1 MTALRHVDDPN
12 GKPWRVVPFR
22 PEHSTLVA
30 ELQRHL
36 WSPDVQSN
44 AEYLNWKYFE
54 NPYIREPLLY
64 LAFVE
69 DRLVGMR
76 GAFGSRWEVGEPAAL
91 HTLPYAD
98 DLVIDPGFRG
108 RGLHRAIMRF
118 AFDDLAARGY
128 QYVVNLSS
136 GRATRVLSL
145 RMNWRESGQMAGV
158 DRRSSRAAA
167 VDGFK
172 RLALRMPLAW
182 RYADA
187 PRRFLPV
194 GDHLFDVFDS
204 RAPSRGKGSS
214 TGAIFAQPVP
224 LHDEMERLIDRLPKT
239 GAGRIRHV
247 RDQTYFRW
255 RFRNP
260 KRRYRFLYAGGD
272 RIEGYLVLQHE
283 RDADANH
290 VSIVD
295 WEAERAPVLDALLAS
310 AIRFGRFPRLSAWVP
325 ESPSVTGHMLARR
338 GFEPTERRQPTL
350 VRSMPDAK
358 SGEPWRLSDRSLDD
372 AGEWDLRMLYSMK
385 G

>member
-1 MTALRHVDDPN
+1 MTALRQIDEPTA
-12 GKPWRVVPFR
+12 KPWRVVPFR
-22 PEHSTLVA
+22 PEHAPLVA
-30 ELQRHL
+30 ELQRLL
-36 WSPDVQSN
+36 WGPDVQLN

-76 GAFGSRWEVGEPAAL
+76 GAFGSRWEIGEPAAL

-98 DLVIDPGFRG
+98 DLVIVSEFRG

-128 QYVVNLSS
+128 QYVVNLST
-136 GRATRVLSL
+136 GRATRLLSM
-145 RMNWRESGQMAGV
+145 RMQWREAGAMAGV
-158 DRRSSRAAA
+158 DRRSSHAAA
-167 VDGFK
+167 ADGFK
-172 RLALRMPLAW
+172 RMALRLPFVW
-182 RYADA
+182 RYADR
-187 PRRFLPV
+187 PHRFLPT
-194 GDHLFDVFDS
+194 GDHLFDAFDS
-204 RAPSRGKGSS
+204 RASSRGSS
-214 TGAIFAQPVP
+214 ASTSGIFAQAAP
-224 LHDEMERLIDRLPKT
+224 LYDEMERLINRRPKT
-239 GAGRIRHV
+239 GAGSIRHV

-260 KRRYRFLYAGGD
+260 TRRYRFLYAGGD
-272 RIEGYLVLQHE
+272 RIEGYLVLQHA

-295 WEAERAPVLDALLAS
+295 WEAEREPVLDALLTT
-310 AIRFGRFPRLSAWVP
+310 AIRCGRFPRLSAWVP
-325 ESPSVTGHMLARR
+325 ENPSAAGSMLARH
-338 GFEPTERRQPTL
+338 GFEPTERRQPAL

-358 SGEPWRLSDRSLDD
+358 SDERWMLADRSLDD
-372 AGEWDLRMLYSMK
+372 ASQWDLRMLYSMK